1 MDDEM
6 SVYYQRDGGIAGLN
20 DRLTIDDNG
29 HCTLQTKNS
38 ESEFNLTLD
47 DWQQLRRLFQEA
59 DFFSLHSEYLPDN
72 IGADRIEYT
81 VTCRISD
88 KEHTV
93 RTMDGAIP
101 EALAPVLSQL
111 GRIISDNSG

>member
-38 ESEFNLTLD
+38 ALEFNLTPD
-47 DWQQLRRLFQEA
+47 DWQHLRQLFQEA
-59 DFFSLHSEYLPDN
+59 DFFSLHNEYLPN
-72 IGADRIEYT
+72 YIGADRIEYT
-81 VTCRISD
+81 ITCRISD

-101 EALAPVLSQL
+101 DALTPVLSQL